1 MNTSNR
7 ICDKIRSANSKI
19 RHVGYYDNFGRILYD
34 SIRPNTPPMEGTEE
48 MHILNGTIA
57 STLNLWDP
65 ATPLIGKV
73 QTFIMIREKLTA
85 LAHTHMSPNEK
96 GRYFLIVFEA
106 GISLSEIGALR
117 SLLEKELE

>member
-1 MNTSNR
+1 MNTPNN
-7 ICDKIRSANSKI
+7 ICDRIRSANSKI

-57 STLNLWDP
+57 STLNLWEP

-73 QTFIMIREKLTA
+73 QTFIMIREKLIA
-85 LAHTHMSPNEK
+85 LAHPNISPHEK
-96 GRYFLIVFEA
+96 SKYFLIVFEA
-106 GISLSEIGALR
+106 GISLSDIGEIR